1 MCRGPF
7 RGPLFARQQFV
18 DNTMRASL
26 HTTALTALTLIASS
40 VLATAAEVRVLT
52 VGSTQVAAKAI
63 AADFEKQTRNQ
74 VTFTIRPPF
83 DIDKELAAK
92 TFDAIIL
99 SVPAMDNHDEAGDLA
114 PMSRVALA
122 RVGVGVVVKEG
133 GPVSSP
139 NSTSR
144 RMASGRAGLSLCLA
158 AHASTLSRSSDERR
172 MVVNA
177 SCPVVRRP
185 LFFRPTGLPSAAI
198 SFPFF
203 SPPSST
209 DPAAI
214 FNPAKRS
221 VGGPTL
227 LGRGALR
234 RSSCRVNRKHLRS
247 AGRPAGSRDCKSLAM
262 TAAIVALAIVIRA
275 NFAELAQQ
283 CARLGATASI
293 PTRN

>member
-74 VTFTIRPPF
+74 VAFTIRAPF
-83 DIDKELAAK
+83 EIDKELAAK

-122 RVGVGVVVKEG
+122 RVGVGVVVQEG
-133 GPVSSP
+133 APSP
-139 NSTSR
+139 TF
-144 RMASGRAGLSLCLA
+144 
-158 AHASTLSRSSDERR
+158 
-172 MVVNA
+172 
-177 SCPVVRRP
+177 RRP
-185 LFFRPTGLPSAAI
+185 
-198 SFPFF
+198 
-203 SPPSST
+203 
-209 DPAAI
+209 
-214 FNPAKRS
+214 RS
-221 VGGPTL
+221 
-227 LGRGALR
+227 
-234 RSSCRVNRKHLRS
+234 
-247 AGRPAGSRDCKSLAM
+247 
-262 TAAIVALAIVIRA
+262 
-275 NFAELAQQ
+275 
-283 CARLGATASI
+283 
-293 PTRN
+293 